1 MPLQEETRV
10 PPQFLPL
17 SIARAVWK
25 RKLWV
30 LLVWAAVSA
39 VTFVWVMRLP
49 SVYRAE
55 SLVLIE
61 GQRIPER
68 YVPATVN
75 DELSNR
81 LSMLT
86 QQIKSYVS
94 LLETVE
100 KFDLYRE
107 ERKVMVEE
115 EIITRMRAD
124 VDIKIV
130 QGWSRDTF
138 PAFTI
143 SYQGTNPALVAE
155 VANWLTTKFYNENL
169 KLREGQAKGTQQFL
183 DSQLDQARL
192 DLEQQEKVLKDFRER
207 YHGELPAQTS
217 ALMGRLNRLELQF
230 RGVQDSLRNAEQQK
244 VMLANSLAS
253 AQNSLATFR
262 ELSSQEAS
270 PSQPGRPGATA
281 GPPPSD
287 LQRAQAVLAGLRLR
301 YSEDHPDVARLR
313 SQIAMMEQAAAA
325 GKTTTEKAAAEALAA
340 AETAASGETASGA
353 TAAGAT
359 AAGSGAESDST
370 APAGAVRPSL
380 SLATMLQEHE
390 DRVRNIQVQTQ
401 LLTEE
406 QTSLE
411 KEKARILADMGD
423 SQRRV
428 EALPLVDQEFAKV
441 TRDYDNSR
449 ANYHKL
455 LNQKKEADLAFNME
469 TLQKA
474 ERFVILDKPRVPSKP
489 IKPKREALIGMGC
502 LGGLA
507 LGVMLGFALELRRGV
522 LLGEWELPEGYTVLG
537 RVPPI
542 KLAVAGK
549 QERFAPPDAKR
560 SRWPKAR
567 VTVRL
572 RSPAKRLVVAPTI
585 LLCVLGALVATSIYT
600 GWSPF

>member
-30 LLVWAAVSA
+30 LLVWATVSA
-39 VTFVWVMRLP
+39 ITFVWVMRLP
-49 SVYRAE
+49 SIYRAE
-55 SLVLIE
+55 SLILIE

-68 YVPATVN
+68 YVPTTVN

-86 QQIKSYVS
+86 QQIKSYAS
-94 LLETVE
+94 LLQTIE

-107 ERKVMVEE
+107 ERKTMVEE
-115 EIITRMRAD
+115 EVIARMRAD
-124 VDIKIV
+124 VDVKVV
-130 QGWSRDTF
+130 QGWSRETF

-143 SYQGTNPALVAE
+143 AYQGTNPVLVAR
-155 VANWLTTKFYNENL
+155 VAESLTTEFYTENL
-169 KLREGQAKGTQQFL
+169 KMRREQAKGTQQFL
-183 DSQLDQARL
+183 DIQLDQARV
-192 DLEQQEKVLKDFRER
+192 DLEEQENVLKNFRQR

-230 RGVQDSLRNAEQQK
+230 KGVQDSLRNAEQQK

-262 ELSSQEAS
+262 ELSSQGSGPA
-270 PSQPGRPGATA
+270 QLGRPGGGGP
-281 GPPPSD
+281 GPPTD

-301 YSEDHPDVARLR
+301 YSEDHPDVTRLR
-313 SQIAMMEQAAAA
+313 AQIEILEKTAA
-325 GKTTTEKAAAEALAA
+325 EKAAPEPQVS
-340 AETAASGETASGA
+340 AETESA
-353 TAAGAT
+353 TAPPET
-359 AAGSGAESDST
+359 T
-370 APAGAVRPSL
+370 PRPSL

-401 LLTEE
+401 LLTDE

-411 KEKARILADMGD
+411 KEKARILNDMAD

-455 LNQKKEADLAFNME
+455 LNQKKEADLAASME
-469 TLQKA
+469 TLEKA
-474 ERFVILDKPRVPSKP
+474 ERLFVLDKPRVPSKP

-502 LGGLA
+502 VGGLA

-549 QERFAPPDAKR
+549 QERFAPPEAKR

-585 LLCVLGALVATSIYT
+585 LLCVLCALLATSIYT

>member
-30 LLVWAAVSA
+30 LLVWTAVSA
-39 VTFVWVMRLP
+39 ITFVWVMRLP

-55 SLVLIE
+55 SLILIE

-100 KFDLYRE
+100 KFDLYRD
-107 ERKVMVEE
+107 ERKTMVEE
-115 EIITRMRAD
+115 EIIARMRAD
-124 VDIKIV
+124 VDIKVV

-143 SYQGTNPALVAE
+143 SYQGTNPVLVAQ
-155 VANWLTTKFYNENL
+155 VADWLTTKFYTENL

-183 DSQLDQARL
+183 DSQLDQARV
-192 DLEQQEKVLKDFRER
+192 DLEEQERVLKDFRQR

-217 ALMGRLNRLELQF
+217 ALMGRLNRLELQLK
-230 RGVQDSLRNAEQQK
+230 GVQDSLRNAEQQK

-262 ELSSQEAS
+262 ELSSQGLS
-270 PSQPGRPGATA
+270 PAQVGRPGGGGT
-281 GPPPSD
+281 GPPSD

-301 YSEDHPDVARLR
+301 YSEDHPDVTRIRA
-313 SQIAMMEQAAAA
+313 QIQIMEQAAAA
-325 GKTTTEKAAAEALAA
+325 GNAAAEKVAA
-340 AETAASGETASGA
+340 EPVADAERESEPAPAETAA
-353 TAAGAT
+353 
-359 AAGSGAESDST
+359 
-370 APAGAVRPSL
+370 RPSL

-401 LLTEE
+401 LLTDEE
-406 QTSLE
+406 TSLQ
-411 KEKARILADMGD
+411 KEKARILGDMAD

-502 LGGLA
+502 VGGLA
-507 LGVMLGFALELRRGV
+507 LGVLLGFALELRRGV

-542 KLAVAGK
+542 RLAVAGK
-549 QERFAPPDAKR
+549 QERFAPPQAKR

-585 LLCVLGALVATSIYT
+585 LLCVLCALVATSIYT